1 MTNLQ
6 TAISIIIELEHR
18 KGRRGGGYGRTI
30 SFIYALFIYLEQP
43 HFINSHYFKTIRHL
57 IITVLKGGW
66 KARAKTRYGA
76 KEGCPLRERKNQNRP
91 YKYSTNHHN
100 QRQARGTLS
109 FNFRL

>member
-6 TAISIIIELEHR
+6 TAISIFIELEHR

-57 IITVLKGGW
+57 IITVLKGG
-66 KARAKTRYGA
+66 KQERRRDTGRRRDVLYAKGRIKIGPTSIQQIITIKDKRV
-76 KEGCPLRERKNQNRP
+76 ER
-91 YKYSTNHHN
+91 
-100 QRQARGTLS
+100 S
-109 FNFRL
+109 FNF